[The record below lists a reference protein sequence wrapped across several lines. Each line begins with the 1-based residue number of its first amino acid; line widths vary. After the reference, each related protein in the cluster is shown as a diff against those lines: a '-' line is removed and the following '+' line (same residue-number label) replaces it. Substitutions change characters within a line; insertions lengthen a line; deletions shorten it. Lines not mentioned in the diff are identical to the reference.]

1 MKNYNHLIDLF
12 QKKMRNNEIKNA
24 YLFDEIKKQE
34 EKFKRSDL
42 KYKAKNT
49 YMIFNSTEH

>member
-1 MKNYNHLIDLF
+1 MIDLF

-42 KYKAKNT
+42 KYKVKNT

>member
-1 MKNYNHLIDLF
+1 MIDLF

-24 YLFDEIKKQE
+24 YLFDEIKKRE